1 MRFFLPNAIATAV
14 LAQAASQ
21 TRAPEHSLRHNLFIY
36 SSDVLHRNLYVS
48 TYVVSLRTVCLA
60 FLRHSRPTRLPSCF
74 VRHSRRPTRLPSCFV
89 NFDPRASLNDFGF
102 QGKPAACHSVSFA
115 PQHHQLPHPHA
126 SQDSSASLKTMPHL
140 QSSQHHASSTAPPP
154 HPLLLEKRS
163 DQDP

>member
-1 MRFFLPNAIATAV
+1 MTYSWNAFFVLPNAIATAV

-21 TRAPEHSLRHNLFIY
+21 TRAPEHSLLLHNLFIY

-74 VRHSRRPTRLPSCFV
+74 VRHSRPTRLPSCFV

-115 PQHHQLPHPHA
+115 PQHHQLP
-126 SQDSSASLKTMPHL
+126 QLKTMPHSQL
-140 QSSQHHASSTAPPP
+140 SQHHASSTAAPPPPP
-154 HPLLLEKRS
+154 HPLLLEQRS